1 MPPIRR
7 KSTSAS
13 VRNVYNC
20 RDDEQTTA
28 VPPTEKR
35 VPTLEVLTLAEA
47 KERVGWD
54 MQHKG
59 EI

>member
-1 MPPIRR
+1 
-7 KSTSAS
+7 